1 MSLTVTLGIMIENE
15 RLAHRYLFAS
25 LMFCLASLQLLNGLL
40 VAGQLSAY
48 PALIF
53 WYLPFLALIG
63 PLFFLTFKSANCD
76 SYSFKM
82 TDYLHFSCGL
92 LIIPLLIPLSALDS
106 ETKAAYIM
114 KTPRYAGEEPMFRLY
129 SALFLLVI
137 LNLAGYLLYFIRECL
152 YLLNLRL
159 IMEKKVSPYL
169 MIIIIISF
177 PLQLIFFGGLV
188 AISMVEHSR
197 PVFFGVVQALT
208 ALSFFLTLFAFVMEK
223 KNINF
228 FKVLHT
234 QIETR
239 RYEISMTHNLD
250 VTLVL
255 SRIKSLFEHE
265 KIFCDEDL
273 SLSSLAR
280 ELEIEPYQ
288 LSRIVNE
295 NFNKNF
301 KNFINEYRIEEAK
314 KILLSEKDR
323 TITSVAYAVGFNSTT
338 VFYEWFSRITGITPK
353 KFREKTCIP
362 EVYRPEF

>member
-1 MSLTVTLGIMIENE
+1 M
-15 RLAHRYLFAS
+15 Y
-25 LMFCLASLQLLNGLL
+25 
-40 VAGQLSAY
+40 
-48 PALIF
+48 
-53 WYLPFLALIG
+53 
-63 PLFFLTFKSANCD
+63 CD